1 MNDSKE
7 DSRAAKLAAICRYCG
22 SKPGWCWE
30 DCRNYSGRSPPRLH
44 AKDAQVAKEMNETLR
59 QILKDVREG
68 SSSSSSSNCK
78 SLEARMQDAA
88 ERIKKIENWDW
99 RVAAAATTAVQM
111 ELARDA
117 YEAKQAVTSV
127 GIQVT
132 PATRSV
138 GTQTE
143 DESSSSSFLGWF
155 FPCRK

>member
-7 DSRAAKLAAICRYCG
+7 DSRAAKLAA
-22 SKPGWCWE
+22 K
-30 DCRNYSGRSPPRLH
+30 H

-68 SSSSSSSNCK
+68 SSSSSSSS
-78 SLEARMQDAA
+78 SLEARKKDAA

-111 ELARDA
+111 ELAR
-117 YEAKQAVTSV
+117 EAKQAVWKQAYEAKSV

-132 PATRSV
+132 PAVRSV

>member
-7 DSRAAKLAAICRYCG
+7 DSRAAKLAA
-22 SKPGWCWE
+22 K
-30 DCRNYSGRSPPRLH
+30 H
-44 AKDAQVAKEMNETLR
+44 AKDAQVAKEVNETLR

-68 SSSSSSSNCK
+68 SSSSSS
-78 SLEARMQDAA
+78 LEARKQDAA

-132 PATRSV
+132 PAARSV

>member
-7 DSRAAKLAAICRYCG
+7 DSRAAKLAA
-22 SKPGWCWE
+22 K
-30 DCRNYSGRSPPRLH
+30 H

-68 SSSSSSSNCK
+68 SSSSSSS
-78 SLEARMQDAA
+78 LEARKKDAA

-132 PATRSV
+132 PAVRSV

>member
-7 DSRAAKLAAICRYCG
+7 DSRAAKLAA
-22 SKPGWCWE
+22 K
-30 DCRNYSGRSPPRLH
+30 H
-44 AKDAQVAKEMNETLR
+44 AKDSQVAKEMNETLR

-68 SSSSSSSNCK
+68 SSSSSSS
-78 SLEARMQDAA
+78 SLEARKKDAA

-99 RVAAAATTAVQM
+99 RVAAAATTAVQR

-117 YEAKQAVTSV
+117 YEAKQAGTSV

-132 PATRSV
+132 PAARSV

>member
-1 MNDSKE
+1 MNDFKE
-7 DSRAAKLAAICRYCG
+7 DSRAAKLAA
-22 SKPGWCWE
+22 K
-30 DCRNYSGRSPPRLH
+30 H

-68 SSSSSSSNCK
+68 SSSSSS
-78 SLEARMQDAA
+78 LEARKKDAA

-117 YEAKQAVTSV
+117 YEAKPAVTSV

-132 PATRSV
+132 PAARSV

-143 DESSSSSFLGWF
+143 AESSSSSFLGWF
-155 FPCRK
+155 FPFRK

>member
-1 MNDSKE
+1 MNDPKE
-7 DSRAAKLAAICRYCG
+7 DSRAAKLAA
-22 SKPGWCWE
+22 K
-30 DCRNYSGRSPPRLH
+30 H

-68 SSSSSSSNCK
+68 SSSSSS
-78 SLEARMQDAA
+78 LEARKKDAA

-99 RVAAAATTAVQM
+99 RVAAGATTAVQM
-111 ELARDA
+111 ELARDE
-117 YEAKQAVTSV
+117 YEAKQAGTSV

>member
-7 DSRAAKLAAICRYCG
+7 DSRAAKLAA
-22 SKPGWCWE
+22 K
-30 DCRNYSGRSPPRLH
+30 H

-59 QILKDVREG
+59 QILKDVRKG
-68 SSSSSSSNCK
+68 SSSSSS
-78 SLEARMQDAA
+78 LEARKKDAA

-132 PATRSV
+132 PAARSV

>member
-1 MNDSKE
+1 
-7 DSRAAKLAAICRYCG
+7 
-22 SKPGWCWE
+22 
-30 DCRNYSGRSPPRLH
+30 
-44 AKDAQVAKEMNETLR
+44 
-59 QILKDVREG
+59 
-68 SSSSSSSNCK
+68 
-78 SLEARMQDAA
+78 MQDAA

-99 RVAAAATTAVQM
+99 RVAAAATTTVQM
-111 ELARDA
+111 ELARDE

>member
-7 DSRAAKLAAICRYCG
+7 DSRAAKLAA
-22 SKPGWCWE
+22 K
-30 DCRNYSGRSPPRLH
+30 H

-68 SSSSSSSNCK
+68 SSSSSS
-78 SLEARMQDAA
+78 LEARKKDAA

-99 RVAAAATTAVQM
+99 RVAAAATTTVQM
-111 ELARDA
+111 ELARDE

>member
-7 DSRAAKLAAICRYCG
+7 DSRAAKLAA
-22 SKPGWCWE
+22 K
-30 DCRNYSGRSPPRLH
+30 H

-68 SSSSSSSNCK
+68 SSSSSS
-78 SLEARMQDAA
+78 LEARKQDAA

-132 PATRSV
+132 PAARSV

-143 DESSSSSFLGWF
+143 DDSSSSSFLCWF

>member
-7 DSRAAKLAAICRYCG
+7 DSRAAKLAA
-22 SKPGWCWE
+22 K
-30 DCRNYSGRSPPRLH
+30 H
-44 AKDAQVAKEMNETLR
+44 AKDAQVAKEVKETLR

-68 SSSSSSSNCK
+68 SSSSSSNCK
-78 SLEARMQDAA
+78 SLEARKQDAA

-99 RVAAAATTAVQM
+99 RVAAAATTTVQM
-111 ELARDA
+111 ELARDE

>member
-7 DSRAAKLAAICRYCG
+7 DSRAAKLAA
-22 SKPGWCWE
+22 K
-30 DCRNYSGRSPPRLH
+30 H

-68 SSSSSSSNCK
+68 SSSSSS
-78 SLEARMQDAA
+78 LEARKKDAA

-111 ELARDA
+111 ELAR
-117 YEAKQAVTSV
+117 EAKQAVWKQAYEAKSV

-132 PATRSV
+132 PAVRSV

>member
-7 DSRAAKLAAICRYCG
+7 DSRAAKLAA
-22 SKPGWCWE
+22 K
-30 DCRNYSGRSPPRLH
+30 H
-44 AKDAQVAKEMNETLR
+44 AKDAQVAKEVKETLR

-68 SSSSSSSNCK
+68 SSSSSS
-78 SLEARMQDAA
+78 LEARKKDAA

-132 PATRSV
+132 PAARSV

-155 FPCRK
+155 FPFRK

>member
-68 SSSSSSSNCK
+68 SSSSSS
-78 SLEARMQDAA
+78 LEARKKDAA

-99 RVAAAATTAVQM
+99 RVAAAATTAVQR
-111 ELARDA
+111 ELAHDA

>member
-7 DSRAAKLAAICRYCG
+7 DSRAAKLAA
-22 SKPGWCWE
+22 K
-30 DCRNYSGRSPPRLH
+30 H

-68 SSSSSSSNCK
+68 SSSSSS
-78 SLEARMQDAA
+78 LEARKQDAA

-99 RVAAAATTAVQM
+99 RVAAAATTTVQM

-132 PATRSV
+132 PAVRSV

>member
-7 DSRAAKLAAICRYCG
+7 DSRAAKLAA
-22 SKPGWCWE
+22 K
-30 DCRNYSGRSPPRLH
+30 H

-68 SSSSSSSNCK
+68 SSSSS
-78 SLEARMQDAA
+78 LEARKKDAA

-99 RVAAAATTAVQM
+99 RVAAAATTAVQR

-132 PATRSV
+132 PAARSV

>member
-7 DSRAAKLAAICRYCG
+7 DSRAAKLAA
-22 SKPGWCWE
+22 K
-30 DCRNYSGRSPPRLH
+30 H
-44 AKDAQVAKEMNETLR
+44 AKYAQVAKEVNETLR

-68 SSSSSSSNCK
+68 SSSSSS
-78 SLEARMQDAA
+78 LEARKQDAA

-99 RVAAAATTAVQM
+99 RVAAAATTAVQR

-132 PATRSV
+132 LAARSV

>member
-7 DSRAAKLAAICRYCG
+7 DSRAAKLAA
-22 SKPGWCWE
+22 K
-30 DCRNYSGRSPPRLH
+30 H
-44 AKDAQVAKEMNETLR
+44 AKDAQVAKEVNETLR

-68 SSSSSSSNCK
+68 SSSSSS
-78 SLEARMQDAA
+78 LEARKKDAA

>member
-7 DSRAAKLAAICRYCG
+7 DSRAAKLAA
-22 SKPGWCWE
+22 K
-30 DCRNYSGRSPPRLH
+30 H
-44 AKDAQVAKEMNETLR
+44 AKDAQVAKEVNETLR

-68 SSSSSSSNCK
+68 SSSSSS
-78 SLEARMQDAA
+78 LEARKKDAA

-99 RVAAAATTAVQM
+99 RVAAAATTAVQR

-132 PATRSV
+132 PAARSV

>member
-7 DSRAAKLAAICRYCG
+7 DSRAAKLAA
-22 SKPGWCWE
+22 K
-30 DCRNYSGRSPPRLH
+30 H
-44 AKDAQVAKEMNETLR
+44 AKDAQVAKEVNETLR

-68 SSSSSSSNCK
+68 SSSSSS
-78 SLEARMQDAA
+78 LEARKQDAA

-127 GIQVT
+127 GTQVT
-132 PATRSV
+132 PAARSV

>member
-7 DSRAAKLAAICRYCG
+7 DSRAAKLAA
-22 SKPGWCWE
+22 K
-30 DCRNYSGRSPPRLH
+30 H

-68 SSSSSSSNCK
+68 SSSSSS
-78 SLEARMQDAA
+78 LEARKQDAA

-132 PATRSV
+132 PAARSV

>member
-7 DSRAAKLAAICRYCG
+7 DSRAAKLAA
-22 SKPGWCWE
+22 K
-30 DCRNYSGRSPPRLH
+30 H
-44 AKDAQVAKEMNETLR
+44 AKDAQVAKEVKETLR

-99 RVAAAATTAVQM
+99 RVAAAATEAVQM
-111 ELARDA
+111 ELAR
-117 YEAKQAVTSV
+117 EAKQAVWKQAYEAKSV

-132 PATRSV
+132 PAVRSV

>member
-7 DSRAAKLAAICRYCG
+7 DSRAAKLAAQ
-22 SKPGWCWE
+22 
-30 DCRNYSGRSPPRLH
+30 H
-44 AKDAQVAKEMNETLR
+44 AKDAQVAKEVKETLR

-68 SSSSSSSNCK
+68 SSSSSS
-78 SLEARMQDAA
+78 LEAQKKDAA

-132 PATRSV
+132 PAARSV

>member
-68 SSSSSSSNCK
+68 SSSSSS
-78 SLEARMQDAA
+78 LEARKKDAA

>member
-7 DSRAAKLAAICRYCG
+7 DSRAAKLAA
-22 SKPGWCWE
+22 K
-30 DCRNYSGRSPPRLH
+30 H
-44 AKDAQVAKEMNETLR
+44 AKDAQVAKEVKETLR

-132 PATRSV
+132 PAARSV

>member
-7 DSRAAKLAAICRYCG
+7 DSRAAKLAA
-22 SKPGWCWE
+22 K
-30 DCRNYSGRSPPRLH
+30 H
-44 AKDAQVAKEMNETLR
+44 AKDAQVAKEVNETLR

-68 SSSSSSSNCK
+68 SSSSSSS
-78 SLEARMQDAA
+78 LEARKQDAA

-132 PATRSV
+132 PAARSV

>member
-7 DSRAAKLAAICRYCG
+7 DSRAAKLAA
-22 SKPGWCWE
+22 K
-30 DCRNYSGRSPPRLH
+30 H

-68 SSSSSSSNCK
+68 SSSSSSS
-78 SLEARMQDAA
+78 LEARKKDAA

-132 PATRSV
+132 PAARSV

>member
-7 DSRAAKLAAICRYCG
+7 DSRAAKLAA
-22 SKPGWCWE
+22 K
-30 DCRNYSGRSPPRLH
+30 H

-68 SSSSSSSNCK
+68 SSSSSS
-78 SLEARMQDAA
+78 LEARKQDAA

-99 RVAAAATTAVQM
+99 RVAAAATTAVQR

-132 PATRSV
+132 PAARSV

-155 FPCRK
+155 FPFRK

>member
-7 DSRAAKLAAICRYCG
+7 DSRAAKLAA
-22 SKPGWCWE
+22 K
-30 DCRNYSGRSPPRLH
+30 H

-68 SSSSSSSNCK
+68 SSSSSS
-78 SLEARMQDAA
+78 LEARKKDAA

-99 RVAAAATTAVQM
+99 RVAAAATTTVQM
-111 ELARDA
+111 ELARDE

-132 PATRSV
+132 PAARSV

>member
-7 DSRAAKLAAICRYCG
+7 DSRAAKLAA
-22 SKPGWCWE
+22 K
-30 DCRNYSGRSPPRLH
+30 H
-44 AKDAQVAKEMNETLR
+44 AKDAQVAKEVKETLR

-68 SSSSSSSNCK
+68 SSSSSS
-78 SLEARMQDAA
+78 LEARKKDAA

-132 PATRSV
+132 PAARSV

>member
-1 MNDSKE
+1 MNDPKE
-7 DSRAAKLAAICRYCG
+7 DSRAAKLAA
-22 SKPGWCWE
+22 K
-30 DCRNYSGRSPPRLH
+30 H

-78 SLEARMQDAA
+78 SLEARKQDAA

-99 RVAAAATTAVQM
+99 RVAAAATTTVQM
-111 ELARDA
+111 ELARDE

>member
-7 DSRAAKLAAICRYCG
+7 DSRAAKLAA
-22 SKPGWCWE
+22 K
-30 DCRNYSGRSPPRLH
+30 H

-68 SSSSSSSNCK
+68 SSSSSSS
-78 SLEARMQDAA
+78 LEARKKDAA

-111 ELARDA
+111 ELAR
-117 YEAKQAVTSV
+117 EAKQAVWKQAYEAKSV

-132 PATRSV
+132 PAARSV

-155 FPCRK
+155 FPFRK

>member
-7 DSRAAKLAAICRYCG
+7 DSRAAKLAAQ
-22 SKPGWCWE
+22 
-30 DCRNYSGRSPPRLH
+30 H
-44 AKDAQVAKEMNETLR
+44 AKDAQVAKEVKETLR

-68 SSSSSSSNCK
+68 SSSSSS
-78 SLEARMQDAA
+78 LEARKKDAA

-132 PATRSV
+132 PAARSV

>member
-7 DSRAAKLAAICRYCG
+7 DSRAAKLAA
-22 SKPGWCWE
+22 K
-30 DCRNYSGRSPPRLH
+30 H

-68 SSSSSSSNCK
+68 SSSSSSS
-78 SLEARMQDAA
+78 LEARKQDAA

-132 PATRSV
+132 PAARSV

-155 FPCRK
+155 FPFRK

>member
-7 DSRAAKLAAICRYCG
+7 DSRAAKLAA
-22 SKPGWCWE
+22 K
-30 DCRNYSGRSPPRLH
+30 H

-68 SSSSSSSNCK
+68 SSSSSS
-78 SLEARMQDAA
+78 LEARKKDAA

>member
-7 DSRAAKLAAICRYCG
+7 DSRAAKLAA
-22 SKPGWCWE
+22 K
-30 DCRNYSGRSPPRLH
+30 H
-44 AKDAQVAKEMNETLR
+44 AKDAQVAKEVNETLR

-68 SSSSSSSNCK
+68 SSSSSS
-78 SLEARMQDAA
+78 LEARKQDAA

>member
-7 DSRAAKLAAICRYCG
+7 DSRAAKLAA
-22 SKPGWCWE
+22 K
-30 DCRNYSGRSPPRLH
+30 H
-44 AKDAQVAKEMNETLR
+44 AKDAQVAKEVKETLR

-68 SSSSSSSNCK
+68 SSSSSS
-78 SLEARMQDAA
+78 LEARKQDAA